1 MPEQAILVILRR
13 VEDARTGTAIRLDLA
28 FDLFE
33 TGEAMMRAV
42 LRRRRPGAS
51 AATIEDEV
59 RAWLAT
65 RPGAEH
71 GDGQG
76 VPASWPR
83 VGR

>member
-1 MPEQAILVILRR
+1 
-13 VEDARTGTAIRLDLA
+13 VEDGRNDAAIRLDLA
-28 FDLFE
+28 LDLFE

-51 AATIEDEV
+51 AAAIEDEL

-65 RPGAEH
+65 RPGAEY

-76 VPASWPR
+76 VPCSWPR
-83 VGR
+83 VSR

>member
-1 MPEQAILVILRR
+1 
-13 VEDARTGTAIRLDLA
+13 VEDDRGEAAIRLEWAL
-28 FDLFE
+28 DLFE

-42 LRRRRPGAS
+42 LRRRRPD
-51 AATIEDEV
+51 AAAAAIEDEL

-76 VPASWPR
+76 VPGSWPR
-83 VGR
+83 SSR

>member
-1 MPEQAILVILRR
+1 M
-13 VEDARTGTAIRLDLA
+13 EDGRCAAAIRLDLA

-42 LRRRRPGAS
+42 LRRRQPEAS
-51 AATIEDEV
+51 AGAVEEAL

-76 VPASWPR
+76 IPGNWPR
-83 VGR
+83 GSR

>member
-1 MPEQAILVILRR
+1 M
-13 VEDARTGTAIRLDLA
+13 EDGRSAEAIRLDLA

-42 LRRRRPGAS
+42 LRRRQPEAS
-51 AATIEDEV
+51 AGAVEDAL
-59 RAWLAT
+59 RTWLAT

-76 VPASWPR
+76 IPGTWPR
-83 VGR
+83 VSR